1 MRSLLFSIVF
11 VGICG
16 NSLGLA
22 QSTNEELAMI
32 PEASKSQSESSSPTP
47 QNPFKGDLLTR
58 RYLSGDWFGH
68 RSKLAEN
75 GVTIDMFA
83 TQFYQGVTSGGLS
96 PQFEY
101 GGKLD
106 ALPNFDGQKLGLW
119 QGLSA
124 NAHVETR
131 FGTTTNSNAGTLLPS
146 NAAMAFP
153 FDPDAAGIWLT
164 ALKFNQALSEH
175 FVVFAG
181 KLNGL
186 DSYALKYSP
195 GVSTNLPGLGGFQN
209 AALVFNPIA
218 ARGVPYSAA
227 GAGAAV
233 IFGEGSTFGVSV
245 MDPAERSDRGLD
257 NLFNGGA
264 TIANDLV
271 LRAKPLGLPLILDLG
286 GVYTTAN
293 YTSLDRSVYANLPSI
308 SLSNLP
314 VESDS
319 WALYATGSQAL
330 WQSTTDPAATWGLFG
345 GIGVSDGN
353 PNPIKYYASCGIG
366 GRRMSSAR
374 PLDSYGIGYYYLGLS
389 DQLKDLTQNVLPVR
403 DEYGGEAFYNIAVRP
418 SIRLTPNLQVARSAI
433 AGVDAP
439 FLFGLRLQ
447 TIF

>member
-1 MRSLLFSIVF
+1 
-11 VGICG
+11 
-16 NSLGLA
+16 
-22 QSTNEELAMI
+22 
-32 PEASKSQSESSSPTP
+32 
-47 QNPFKGDLLTR
+47 
-58 RYLSGDWFGH
+58 
-68 RSKLAEN
+68 
-75 GVTIDMFA
+75 
-83 TQFYQGVTSGGLS
+83 
-96 PQFEY
+96 
-101 GGKLD
+101 
-106 ALPNFDGQKLGLW
+106 
-119 QGLSA
+119 
-124 NAHVETR
+124 
-131 FGTTTNSNAGTLLPS
+131 
-146 NAAMAFP
+146 
-153 FDPDAAGIWLT
+153 
-164 ALKFNQALSEH
+164 
-175 FVVFAG
+175 
-181 KLNGL
+181 
-186 DSYALKYSP
+186 
-195 GVSTNLPGLGGFQN
+195 
-209 AALVFNPIA
+209 
-218 ARGVPYSAA
+218 
-227 GAGAAV
+227 
-233 IFGEGSTFGVSV
+233 

-389 DQLKDLTQNVLPVR
+389 DQLKDLTQNILPVR

-418 SIRLTPNLQVARSAI
+418 SIV
-433 AGVDAP
+433 
-439 FLFGLRLQ
+439 
-447 TIF
+447 